1 MSCPE
6 GAIIWHLFIDNFVS
20 FAGRAFAG
28 RAHNRVLPLQCSPN
42 DNDFWVILI
51 RVLV

>member
-6 GAIIWHLFIDNFVS
+6 GAIVWHLFIDSFVS
-20 FAGRAFAG
+20 FAG